1 MKKEANAAGLLPIL
15 VFLVFYLGSGI
26 YFEYIN
32 PIEGGMGFYV
42 MSAVVAFMIGLA
54 VAFAQNRELK
64 FDDKISVC
72 AKSIGDDNITIML
85 FIFLMAGVFS
95 GVAEGAGGASSAAN
109 LLLSIIPSGFAIAGL
124 FVIACV
130 ISMAMG
136 TSCGTISVIVPVAMN
151 VATGADLNM
160 QLCIASVVGGAMFGD
175 NLSFISDT
183 TIAATKTQGC
193 KMKDK
198 FRENFPIALPAAILT
213 VIILVVISLKG
224 GAVDVGSFDY
234 NIWQALPYFAILIM
248 ALCGINVFIVLG
260 TGIIAYFIVGI
271 ATGSA
276 GVAAAFSSMGTG
288 VSGMFETMIVTVLV
302 ASMSGLIRENGGFEA
317 ILQFIRKNF
326 RGSKGGQLGIAL
338 LTSAMDIATAN
349 NTVAIVA
356 AGPIAKNVSEEFG
369 VSPQRTASI
378 MDIFSCVWQGIIPYG
393 AQLLIAAGLAGIST
407 VSIIPY
413 LFYPFALLVSALL
426 FIAFKK

>member
-15 VFLVFYLGSGI
+15 VFLIFYLGSGI

-32 PIEGGMGFYV
+32 PVEGGMGFYV

-72 AKSIGDDNITIML
+72 AKSIGDDNITTML
-85 FIFLMAGVFS
+85 FIFLMAGAFS
-95 GVAEGAGGASSAAN
+95 GTAQGAGGATSAAN
-109 LLLSIIPSGFAIAGL
+109 LLLSIVPPGFAIVGL
-124 FVIACV
+124 FIIACV

-151 VATGADLNM
+151 VATGAGLNM
-160 QLCIASVVGGAMFGD
+160 QLCVAAVIGGAMFGD

-213 VIILVVISLKG
+213 IVILIVISIKG
-224 GAVDVGSFDY
+224 GAVDVGGFDY
-234 NIWQALPYFAILIM
+234 NIWQAIPYFGILVMAI
-248 ALCGINVFIVLG
+248 CGINVFIVLG

-271 ATGSA
+271 ATGAA
-276 GVAAAFSSMGTG
+276 GVADTFSSMGTG
-288 VSGMFETMIVTVLV
+288 VSEMFETMIVTVLV
-302 ASMSGLIRENGGFEA
+302 ASMSGLIKENGGFEA
-317 ILQFIRKNF
+317 ILQR
-326 RGSKGGQLGIAL
+326 
-338 LTSAMDIATAN
+338 
-349 NTVAIVA
+349 
-356 AGPIAKNVSEEFG
+356 
-369 VSPQRTASI
+369 RTAGYRASYISNGHSYCKQYGCNSSCRSYCKECKRGIRSI
-378 MDIFSCVWQGIIPYG
+378 ASAYSFCNGYI
-393 AQLLIAAGLAGIST
+393 QLRMAGNYTLRCSASHSGRYCGNIDNKHNPLSVLSVCTASERAAVHRI
-407 VSIIPY
+407 
-413 LFYPFALLVSALL
+413 
-426 FIAFKK
+426 